1 MGVYRDSF
9 IGFEHLLCPLLS
21 VYCFCSLT
29 TRHEVRPLG
38 QSRTECILGE
48 VGVFEIRGYTGTQ
61 CTCDWYTNTGTQCTW
76 HVYVYVRTMLPHHC
90 KVVSQLCTTT
100 IMLCHILDVLFE
112 IMFFV
117 RTRHV
122 YVLASAHTTADIGK
136 RYAGHR
142 SQITTPRSSWR
153 T

>member
-1 MGVYRDSF
+1 MRTRPIPVPGTYMCTS
-9 IGFEHLLCPLLS
+9 IGTLPWYQLVPIGTWYLRHG
-21 VYCFCSLT
+21 YACFT
-29 TRHEVRPLG
+29 
-38 QSRTECILGE
+38 SRL
-48 VGVFEIRGYTGTQ
+48 IRGYTGTQ